1 MARPFFGCACS
12 SRASMR
18 DEQRFYDK
26 LELVALHLHGK
37 GLVSTQDLEL
47 MDSRAVFGLLAVVLL
62 QYAVR
67 EAASRSHRVVTMDED
82 QHDPTV
88 PTIFDDVRDRFI
100 NVRDRVGN
108 LRGLTAGEMEW
119 LQARLIDP
127 HAHSDPPSHFG
138 RDRASGL
145 SDVFKRVY
153 GTAVEMSR
161 LSAFSAYLELLAAD
175 FPMPG
180 RCQPATLA
188 DHGQAGGPSPG
199 PLGGR
204 RGSAPAGPGP
214 ADRGPPGPA
223 ARGAQDHAPTRRL
236 GRVAALRGVQRP
248 PVRGRAG
255 AAARGGR
262 RHPQRLRGH
271 AAHHGRDGGPR
282 RGRAPA
288 PGLGCEPRAR
298 DEEGVD
304 SVWCVPAGL
313 GTWRLRTP
321 PATAVRPGRCTADAS
336 FLRHL
341 ALTWR

>member
-1 MARPFFGCACS
+1 MAAGEADRSARPLRPALPFWSGPRERPERCVQACL
-12 SRASMR
+12 R
-18 DEQRFYDK
+18 
-26 LELVALHLHGK
+26 HGR
-37 GLVSTQDLEL
+37 GDVE
-47 MDSRAVFGLLAVVLL
+47 
-62 QYAVR
+62 AVR
-67 EAASRSHRVVTMDED
+67 F
-82 QHDPTV
+82 QCV
-88 PTIFDDVRDRFI
+88 P
-100 NVRDRVGN
+100 GAP
-108 LRGLTAGEMEW
+108 RG
-119 LQARLIDP
+119 RLPD
-127 HAHSDPPSHFG
+127 
-138 RDRASGL
+138 
-145 SDVFKRVY
+145 
-153 GTAVEMSR
+153 
-161 LSAFSAYLELLAAD
+161 
-175 FPMPG
+175 
-180 RCQPATLA
+180 
-188 DHGQAGGPSPG
+188 AGGPSPG